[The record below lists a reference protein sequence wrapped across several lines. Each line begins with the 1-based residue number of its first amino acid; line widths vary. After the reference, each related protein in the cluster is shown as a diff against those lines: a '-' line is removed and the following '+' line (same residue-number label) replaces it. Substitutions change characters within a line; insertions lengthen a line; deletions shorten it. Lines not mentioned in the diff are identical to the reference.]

1 MSDEGRESF
10 TDKVSKTVM
19 PDSQKSTGDKY
30 KDKASGG
37 MDSAA
42 SSMQPDSTKSDS
54 QKAGDKGSSMFEQA
68 KDAASN
74 TFSSDS
80 KLLIYSLERS
90 NDMLTRCAEK

>member
-1 MSDEGRESF
+1 MSDQGRESF

-42 SSMQPDSTKSDS
+42 GSMQPDSTKSDS
-54 QKAGDKGSSMFEQA
+54 QKAGDKGGSMLDQA
-68 KDAASN
+68 KNALSGDN
-74 TFSSDS
+74 
-80 KLLIYSLERS
+80 K
-90 NDMLTRCAEK
+90 